1 MHYGTLARS
10 ATAVMEVAMD
20 YIKDNLRHYGLVVA
34 LALIA
39 LLFHFLTG
47 GVIFQPR
54 NISNLILQNS
64 YILILAIGMILV
76 IISFGRV
83 DLSVGSIAALAGAL
97 SGIFIRSLELGVLL
111 SILLVLLVGAACGAW
126 HGFWIAYRKIP
137 FFVVTLAGM
146 MLFRGVTM
154 FLMEGTY
161 ISHFPDSF
169 QMLATGFVPD
179 IFGGFHLQGV
189 YGYDAQGVY
198 TAGAGTVIN
207 LTAVAICAAIALL
220 FAFLELRKYAISKKN
235 GVNVIPLPI
244 TFAKIAVV
252 IVILGLCA
260 YWFGWS
266 NGVPNVLVLL
276 GVLAVV
282 YSFASTRTVMGR
294 HLYAAGG
301 NPNTAELSGINV
313 KRVVFWVYV
322 NMGVMAALA
331 GMVFTARLNVAM
343 PRAGDGFEL
352 QAIAA
357 AFIGGAS
364 PSGGV
369 GKVSGALVGAMVVG
383 VINQGMSILGQGA
396 DRQQIVTGLVLFVAV
411 ILDVVSKRRSDNS
424 AVKSAK
430 PKKA

>member
-1 MHYGTLARS
+1 
-10 ATAVMEVAMD
+10 
-20 YIKDNLRHYGLVVA
+20 
-34 LALIA
+34 
-39 LLFHFLTG
+39 
-47 GVIFQPR
+47 
-54 NISNLILQNS
+54 
-64 YILILAIGMILV
+64 
-76 IISFGRV
+76 
-83 DLSVGSIAALAGAL
+83 
-97 SGIFIRSLELGVLL
+97 
-111 SILLVLLVGAACGAW
+111 
-126 HGFWIAYRKIP
+126 
-137 FFVVTLAGM
+137 
-146 MLFRGVTM
+146 
-154 FLMEGTY
+154 
-161 ISHFPDSF
+161 
-169 QMLATGFVPD
+169 
-179 IFGGFHLQGV
+179 LQGV